1 MAELTS
7 MRNNV
12 LGYPIYALPYVVAFP
27 ILDEDGD
34 PVTGLTPDSEISKNG
49 DTAVDTATE
58 AAEIPFTTATNK
70 GMYQLQLSAAE
81 MAADVVAITVYT
93 GVTTAQ
99 ATAMVLYPK
108 KLPKIIAGA
117 TAGATGNDTTH
128 IHIPDGVAIND
139 FYNGCLVYTLTG
151 TGALQARM
159 ISDYVASSRLATVN
173 PAFATAPANDTT
185 YDIYM
190 TEVAVASIIAL
201 LIGAIPNAVAGA
213 DNGLALKGTV
223 MGKSPATLAAADVS
237 GNLPADVV
245 NWKGS
250 AAPAMTG
257 DAYARLGAAGAGLTA
272 LGDTRIANL
281 DAAVSTRAP
290 ETAGNLA
297 AVKAKTDNLPVS
309 PAATG
314 DIPSAASIASTVW
327 AYATRT
333 LSSFGTLAADVWSVA
348 TRSLT
353 DKTGFTIS
361 GTKQTLDALQDLSQA
376 GAQAGATA
384 ALNAYDPPTK
394 AEMDAAL
401 AALNDITVGELLAG
415 DLSDSLSFPAN
426 SLADRLRK
434 LFWILCNR
442 LAIVDA
448 TGAFTAYKGDGVT
461 PGATG
466 TITDNGTNTVRSAP
480 TWP

>member
-1 MAELTS
+1 MAELTA

-27 ILDEDGD
+27 LLDVDGD

-58 AAEIPFTTATNK
+58 AAEIAFDTATNK

-81 MAADVVAITVYT
+81 MTCDVAAITVYT
-93 GVTTAQ
+93 GSADAQ

-108 KLPKIIAGA
+108 KLPKIIAGGSV
-117 TAGATGNDTTH
+117 GATGNDTTH

-139 FYNGCLVYTLTG
+139 FYNGCVVYILTG

-159 ISDYVASSRLATVN
+159 ISDYVAATKLATVN
-173 PAFATAPANDTT
+173 PAFATAPAQNDT

-201 LIGAIPNAVAGA
+201 LTGAIPNAVAGA
-213 DNGLALKGTV
+213 DNGLAIKGTV
-223 MGKSPATLAAADVS
+223 MGKSPATLAAGDVS

-257 DAYARLGAAGAGLTA
+257 DAYAQIGLAGAGLTN
-272 LGDTRIANL
+272 LGDSRIANL
-281 DAAVSTRAP
+281 DATVSSRAP
-290 ETAGNLA
+290 EAGGNVA
-297 AVKAKTDNLPVS
+297 AVKAKTDNLPAA
-309 PAATG
+309 PAVEG
-314 DIPSAASIASTVW
+314 NVQ
-327 AYATRT
+327 
-333 LSSFGTLAADVWSVA
+333 GHVA
-348 TRSLT
+348 
-353 DKTGFTIS
+353 
-361 GTKQTLDALQDLSQA
+361 DALA
-376 GAQAGATA
+376 
-384 ALNAYDPPTK
+384 AYDPPTRAEATEDK
-394 AEMDAAL
+394 AAILAAIT
-401 AALNDITVGELLAG
+401 ALNDITVGELLAG
-415 DLSDSLSFPAN
+415 DMSDSLSFPAD

-442 LAIVDA
+442 LVITDA
-448 TGAFTAYKGDGVT
+448 SGAFTAYKTDGVT
-461 PGATG
+461 PAATG
-466 TITDNGTNTVRSAP
+466 TITDNDTNTARSAP